1 MLLPPLPPRLL
12 ASSDDAARL
21 SASLDPALSDPLP
34 DSNARAH
41 SAVFA
46 NIDGLGPW
54 LKAGSA
60 FRFLML
66 EFAHVMIFV
75 MAIMFC
81 FMIALVYSTIRSIER
96 TWDRIEDPEQRMHE
110 KDFDPWEPPMEA
122 LKCLEGLIAD
132 KLHQRE
138 HSGVFSWFARSNSS
152 STDLVANGSSSRE
165 EAVASADALSPP
177 PSPPADAEKARPPPR
192 LAWDWL
198 HCRCKRDV
206 EMRRAWRAA
215 HHFVLMYEFKRAH
228 RLSNVKSFVYAN
240 YLSKSLRVHIIDIL
254 EPSHQTWGLLS
265 IIGFISFLVPDLAY
279 RMAKGHPNAFDG
291 AFSQDAAIAAKADP
305 LGEPTAAAAAAAAA
319 APAAATGRSWHADRD
334 PPLQHCRLRRSHI
347 AASSAP
353 PPFNACDRFA
363 VRAAEHPLLHALGMG
378 RSELAGCVGLRLGL
392 AACAPHVLSPGRE
405 DLQAVRTLVGGVL

>member
-291 AFSQDAAIAAKADP
+291 AFSQDAAIAARQIHSVSP
-305 LGEPTAAAAAAAAA
+305 LP
-319 APAAATGRSWHADRD
+319 
-334 PPLQHCRLRRSHI
+334 PPLLPPPLLLLLLLLAAHGMPTVIRRS
-347 AASSAP
+347 
-353 PPFNACDRFA
+353 NT
-363 VRAAEHPLLHALGMG
+363 
-378 RSELAGCVGLRLGL
+378 
-392 AACAPHVLSPGRE
+392 AACAALTSPHRRRPL
-405 DLQAVRTLVGGVL
+405 LQCLRQIRRSSRRASTSSCTWDGSL